1 MRLRAFRTMQ
11 RCWSPVI
18 WYRTTAPVIC
28 AFAASSATSRSLC
41 CVSPAI
47 TTSPRPCAENSKAR
61 RFRFAVRTRRKAGNS
76 SCSTATTP
84 ATSAGACGRTNP
96 HGPPR
101 PHPHRPSTRWSVCI
115 ITPSPWAAAGWTPWA
130 SLSRKRSGASSIPTP
145 TSVPWCGDT
154 STRRT
159 MAGAATCACSR
170 LRRPAPSSCPRA
182 IGTRSIRGRPRT
194 GISTCMPMAASTPRF
209 IGSSRCRCASHL
221 HARPTSRL
229 GLILLGLLLCITVR
243 ADGALHSLWELHGKH
258 NTVYLLGSIH
268 VLRPNDYPLAPVV
281 LDAYTHAGSLLM
293 EVNLDEINSEQV
305 QAEML
310 ASAILSDGK
319 TLPDVLG
326 KQRYERAAALA
337 HEIGVELSKF
347 DQFAPW
353 FAAEAISELQLTQL
367 GFQPENGVEMYFMDR
382 AHSDGKSVD
391 GLETVHDQISVF
403 QNMSLDAQA
412 EYLLSSLEQA
422 HDLPKE
428 VDSMVRAWQRG
439 DTRWFESELQS
450 DLGHDPDLYQS
461 VLLAR
466 NRKWVPKIEALLNS
480 DKNYLVIVGTGHLA
494 GRGSVVD
501 LLKKDGIVATQR

>member
-1 MRLRAFRTMQ
+1 
-11 RCWSPVI
+11 
-18 WYRTTAPVIC
+18 
-28 AFAASSATSRSLC
+28 
-41 CVSPAI
+41 
-47 TTSPRPCAENSKAR
+47 
-61 RFRFAVRTRRKAGNS
+61 
-76 SCSTATTP
+76 
-84 ATSAGACGRTNP
+84 
-96 HGPPR
+96 
-101 PHPHRPSTRWSVCI
+101 
-115 ITPSPWAAAGWTPWA
+115 
-130 SLSRKRSGASSIPTP
+130 
-145 TSVPWCGDT
+145 
-154 STRRT
+154 
-159 MAGAATCACSR
+159 
-170 LRRPAPSSCPRA
+170 
-182 IGTRSIRGRPRT
+182 
-194 GISTCMPMAASTPRF
+194 
-209 IGSSRCRCASHL
+209 L
-221 HARPTSRL
+221 HARPTSRP
-229 GLILLGLLLCITVR
+229 GLILLGLLLCVTVR

-281 LDAYTHAGSLLM
+281 LDAYAHAGSLLM

-310 ASAILSDGK
+310 ASATLSDGK

-337 HEIGVELSKF
+337 HEIGVELSTF

-382 AHSDGKSVD
+382 ARSDGKSVD
-391 GLETVHDQISVF
+391 GLETVHDQMSVF

-450 DLGHDPDLYQS
+450 DLGHDSDLYQS
-461 VLLAR
+461 VLVAR
-466 NRKWVPKIEALLNS
+466 NRKWVPKIEALLNG

-494 GRGSVVD
+494 GQGSVVD

>member
-1 MRLRAFRTMQ
+1 MR
-11 RCWSPVI
+11 
-18 WYRTTAPVIC
+18 
-28 AFAASSATSRSLC
+28 RSL
-41 CVSPAI
+41 I
-47 TTSPRPCAENSKAR
+47 
-61 RFRFAVRTRRKAGNS
+61 
-76 SCSTATTP
+76 
-84 ATSAGACGRTNP
+84 
-96 HGPPR
+96 
-101 PHPHRPSTRWSVCI
+101 RW
-115 ITPSPWAAAGWTPWA
+115 
-130 SLSRKRSGASSIPTP
+130 R
-145 TSVPWCGDT
+145 
-154 STRRT
+154 
-159 MAGAATCACSR
+159 M
-170 LRRPAPSSCPRA
+170 
-182 IGTRSIRGRPRT
+182 
-194 GISTCMPMAASTPRF
+194 
-209 IGSSRCRCASHL
+209 
-221 HARPTSRL
+221 L
-229 GLILLGLLLCITVR
+229 GLALSCVTLSASVR
-243 ADGALHSLWELHGKH
+243 ADGPLHALWELHGKH

-293 EVNLDEINSEQV
+293 EVNLEEINSEQV

-310 ASAILSDGK
+310 ASATLSGGK

-337 HEIGVELSKF
+337 HEIGVELSSF

-382 AHSDGKSVD
+382 ARSDGKSVD

-450 DLGHDPDLYQS
+450 DLGRDSDLYQS
-461 VLLAR
+461 VLVAR
-466 NRKWVPKIEALLNS
+466 NRKWVLKIEALLNG

-494 GRGSVVD
+494 GQGSVVD